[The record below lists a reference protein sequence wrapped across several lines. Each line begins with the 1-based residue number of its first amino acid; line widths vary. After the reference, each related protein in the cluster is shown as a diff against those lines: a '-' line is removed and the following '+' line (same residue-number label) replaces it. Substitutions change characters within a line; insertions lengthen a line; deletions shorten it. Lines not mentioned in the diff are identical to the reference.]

1 MRSLCSHK
9 CSPWIT
15 KGIKGF
21 VNAHWWN
28 IFRQKWFSYR
38 HGIWTQWRFEES
50 FDQSC
55 CSQLLL
61 FKKSSS
67 ILMYTWFAT
76 HWTAVLNLMSKVQIF
91 ERATSLKVE
100 MLSYANRNEL
110 TKFNFPYPEEIRALF
125 TGSVMA
131 NCFFKLALSKDLF
144 EASIFDSLAVTCNL
158 RCVQW

>member
-1 MRSLCSHK
+1 
-9 CSPWIT
+9 
-15 KGIKGF
+15 
-21 VNAHWWN
+21 
-28 IFRQKWFSYR
+28 
-38 HGIWTQWRFEES
+38 
-50 FDQSC
+50 
-55 CSQLLL
+55 
-61 FKKSSS
+61 
-67 ILMYTWFAT
+67 
-76 HWTAVLNLMSKVQIF
+76 MSKVQIF

-158 RCVQW
+158 RCVQ